1 MAIMVLSG
9 NRRTTNIDSTTT
21 RGCNYG
27 GSCGGNKKAGIVSYG
42 PSWQRRNMG
51 NFLRRAPQ
59 RLPSLEFSLANTTRY
74 PTQLRRGSYA
84 VTHSGMLG

>member
-1 MAIMVLSG
+1 MVSQFARYS
-9 NRRTTNIDSTTT
+9 NTISRRTIQSD
-21 RGCNYG
+21 
-27 GSCGGNKKAGIVSYG
+27 GSVGGNKKPGTVAYG

-51 NFLRRAPQ
+51 NFLKRAPQ
-59 RLPSLEFSLANTTRY
+59 RLPSLAFSLANTTKY